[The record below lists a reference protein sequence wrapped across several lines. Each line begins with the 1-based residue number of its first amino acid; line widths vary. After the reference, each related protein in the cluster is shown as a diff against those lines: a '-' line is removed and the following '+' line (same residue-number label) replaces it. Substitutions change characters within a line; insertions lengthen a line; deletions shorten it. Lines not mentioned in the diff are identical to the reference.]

1 MPQKNTAN
9 HTTDFS
15 ARITD
20 YVESSGYTVYKLA
33 QITGLGRTAIHQV
46 MSGRLVPAH
55 DFFER
60 LSSAFMITPQQK
72 AELTELY
79 FREKMGSRLY
89 DEQKRL
95 IEMIEKLPQYYI
107 DSTKTLS
114 VGDVSEIGTG
124 AVNGL
129 FNVNRALMELI
140 GRETG
145 RPEPIVCSTVPFS
158 NKAFFELVMQIF
170 GKSSGKAVFEH
181 FIRIYKT
188 GGNTLEH
195 NMDTL
200 ENLLKMSMNT
210 GVSYR
215 PYSHYIHEDAV
226 DDIVPIYPYFIVT
239 SEYTALVAADFRSA
253 FITDDAAVMSAA
265 SEHIRS
271 LKSNSV
277 LAVEQIDESRMFG
290 IFAES
295 SRAFI
300 KSIEFQPCLSKY
312 LTFDVVKRRLID
324 IPEKDIIIET
334 LAKNFFTPEQ
344 LEFTLTQ
351 PAECF
356 YTERGLEYFAET
368 GTMLNMPGHLL
379 EPLSEEER
387 IYILKEMKK
396 DIGGYFKLLNDEKI
410 SIPGFIQL
418 ILLKNQKCI
427 VSCLMEKKNFCC
439 VLSEQS
445 LFNAFYG
452 LMETLNESE
461 LTMPNEK
468 AVQYIDICIEKL
480 ESGISE
486 KQ

>member
-20 YVESSGYTVYKLA
+20 YVESSGYTVYKLS

-114 VGDVSEIGTG
+114 VGDVSEISTG

-188 GGNTLEH
+188 GENSLEH

-226 DDIVPIYPYFIVT
+226 DDIVPIYPYFVVT

-368 GTMLNMPGHLL
+368 GAMLNMPGHLL

-396 DIGGYFKLLNDEKI
+396 DIGGYFKLLDDEKI

-452 LMETLNESE
+452 LMETLNESD